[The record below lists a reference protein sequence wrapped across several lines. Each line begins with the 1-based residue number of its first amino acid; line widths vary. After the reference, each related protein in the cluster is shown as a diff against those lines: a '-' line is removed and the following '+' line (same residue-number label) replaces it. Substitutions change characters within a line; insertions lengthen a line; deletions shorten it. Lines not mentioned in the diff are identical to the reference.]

1 METAPSFSTVNSD
14 EGNCSMR
21 IVGSVALAAL
31 EDEHAGRRGST
42 RGMSAIRRTRIA
54 AELIRCLL
62 ARVRPVLDIAGLYL
76 YGRDRRLIPQG
87 GPFGRYAP
95 VRFRDE
101 GRG

>member
-54 AELIRCLL
+54 AELIGCLL
-62 ARVRPVLDIAGLYL
+62 ARVRRFLDIAGLYL
-76 YGRDRRLIPQG
+76 YGRDVSSLHREGPSG
-87 GPFGRYAP
+87 GADPGQSRSS
-95 VRFRDE
+95 
-101 GRG
+101 GG